1 MKSTNRRLALPVVAL
16 LVVWA
21 WPALAGQTMTE
32 AEITATFTGM
42 TLDGTY
48 LDGTYFTETYHD
60 DGTIRYWDAVG
71 ADSGEWEVKDGQF
84 CTFYDSQQ
92 GACFS
97 VERDG
102 ANCFT
107 FYERDDQDRRDR
119 PRRDGRRAAGTG
131 PTTPPAPPRPE
142 VGL

>member
-32 AEITATFTGM
+32 AEITAAFTGM

-92 GACFS
+92 GACFT

-107 FYERDDQDRRDR
+107 FYERDTKTGEIDHDAWTSR
-119 PRRDGRRAAGTG
+119 GWNRAHDATC
-131 PTTPPAPPRPE
+131 PTAPE